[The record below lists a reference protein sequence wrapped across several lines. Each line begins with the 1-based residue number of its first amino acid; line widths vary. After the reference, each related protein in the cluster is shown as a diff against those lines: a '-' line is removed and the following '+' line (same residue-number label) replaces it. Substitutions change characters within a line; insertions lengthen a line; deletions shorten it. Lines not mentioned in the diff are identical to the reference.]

1 MKMHYGWQFMPCANW
16 TRKRTQKH
24 HVICAVTI
32 LRQAGTESH
41 ARCVRQA
48 LWRQTRKMGAISQGN
63 KDGTVVEHREIGVR
77 DHPHRTAH
85 RQMKNNQTLCWDCKN
100 AIGGGCSWFT
110 DFTPVAGW
118 KAKKERL
125 YSGCSYTVED
135 CPQFEDGRAQ

>member
-1 MKMHYGWQFMPCANW
+1 MKYHTDFKPTCKCGAELKRLSAN
-16 TRKRTQKH
+16 
-24 HVICAVTI
+24 VYPNFITI
-32 LRQAGTESH
+32 YYDCKQCGIRHSF
-41 ARCVRQA
+41 
-48 LWRQTRKMGAISQGN
+48 KMK

-77 DHPHRTAH
+77 DHPHRTVH
-85 RQMKNNQTLCWDCKN
+85 RQMKNNQTICWECKN

-135 CPQFEDGRAQ
+135 CPQFDDGRERKAQ